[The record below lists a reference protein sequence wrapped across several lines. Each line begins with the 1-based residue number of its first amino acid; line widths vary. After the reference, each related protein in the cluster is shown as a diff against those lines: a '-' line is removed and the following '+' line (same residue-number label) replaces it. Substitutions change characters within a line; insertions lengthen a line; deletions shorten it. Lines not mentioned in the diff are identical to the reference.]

1 MKPMKIVQKARDI
14 NRATT
19 KEWID
24 EIFDDFI
31 ELKGDRF
38 FADDAA
44 IIGGIARFKGDSSYS
59 HRNAKRSYFKR
70 KY

>member
-44 IIGGIARFKGDSSYS
+44 IIGGIAR
-59 HRNAKRSYFKR
+59 
-70 KY
+70 

>member
-38 FADDAA
+38 FC
-44 IIGGIARFKGDSSYS
+44 R
-59 HRNAKRSYFKR
+59 
-70 KY
+70 